1 MKRCYY
7 YQRNNCP
14 VTVYKQYSETGEQ
27 IKPVM
32 TIKETYSLWK
42 SLKSNIC
49 IIQRYIYPPVNAPI
63 KARVEYYVPESQYT
77 KRLTKHPLSLINS
90 IKTQSSEKFLALG
103 DFGEESK
110 NVEENLQVQMQTLKK
125 VIETEDNRNQ
135 VISFLVADFVQD
147 YEFNWFF
154 ISLISYKFETV
165 LPKIVM
171 HNRKTKVL
179 SKCNRSGVITMKK
192 EKVGLSLN
200 SSVVFKEM
208 LTKEALR
215 DLSADCY

>member
-14 VTVYKQYSETGEQ
+14 VTVIKQYSEIGEF

-42 SLKSNIC
+42 SLKFNIC
-49 IIQRYIYPPVNAPI
+49 IVQRYIYPPANAPVR
-63 KARVEYYVPESQYT
+63 ARVEYYVAESLYT
-77 KRLTKHPLSLINS
+77 KRLTKHPTSLFDS
-90 IKTQSSEKFLALG
+90 IKTQSTEKFFALG

-110 NVEENLQVQMQTLKK
+110 YVEENLQVQMQTLKK
-125 VIETEDNRNQ
+125 IIEIEDNRNQ
-135 VISFLVADFVQD
+135 VISFIVADFVQD

-154 ISLISYKFETV
+154 TSLISYKFETV

-171 HNRKTKVL
+171 HNRKTKVTN
-179 SKCNRSGVITMKK
+179 KCNRSGLIKITK
-192 EKVGLSLN
+192 EKSGLSLN
-200 SSVVFKEM
+200 SSAIFKDM

-215 DLSADCY
+215 DLSADYY